1 MKTCGEESGIS
12 GWFYGGGFLT
22 HAVAEVVELGAT
34 NLTAGHNLNL
44 GVGTL
49 IVPLLGSISRE

>member
-1 MKTCGEESGIS
+1 MRNPGLADG
-12 GWFYGGGFLT
+12 FHGGGFLT
-22 HAVAEVVELGAT
+22 HAVAEVVELGEA
-34 NLTAGHNLNL
+34 NLTAGHNLNH